1 VQRRKD
7 DDMAATKKNP
17 TSRNDTPNTPGVNE
31 SDIAR
36 LKVDVLRSRLK
47 NHGVKGTADLKK
59 PDLVKK
65 LVKILVSGKAGTKS
79 ASSAKA
85 SAAAAKSPASAKK
98 SVTSAKTS
106 KKNPTSGND
115 TPNTPD
121 VNESEIARLKVDVLR
136 RRLRDRGVKG
146 TAELKKPE
154 LVKKLVKA
162 YTSESSTA
170 KKTAPAKKT
179 AAAKKSAPN
188 ARKASA
194 VTKKTAAAPKKTV
207 K

>member
-1 VQRRKD
+1 
-7 DDMAATKKNP
+7 MAATKNNP

-36 LKVDVLRSRLK
+36 LKVDVLRRRLK
-47 NHGVKGTADLKK
+47 DHGVKGTADLKK

-65 LVKILVSGKAGTKS
+65 LEKVLVSGPTSSSAPTKKSATPAKKSAGPATKS
-79 ASSAKA
+79 TTTAKA
-85 SAAAAKSPASAKK
+85 SG
-98 SVTSAKTS
+98 

-115 TPNTPD
+115 APNTPE
-121 VNESEIARLKVDVLR
+121 VNESEIARLKVDVIR

-162 YTSESSTA
+162 YKSEVSSE
-170 KKTAPAKKT
+170 KKPAP
-179 AAAKKSAPN
+179 AAKK
-188 ARKASA
+188 K
-194 VTKKTAAAPKKTV
+194 AAAPKKTV